1 MLDVKIFTDNI
12 DGASYSQV
20 METVKSPAF
29 NGCKVRIMPDVHA
42 GKGSVIGFTSTFKNK
57 VIPNIVGVDIGC
69 GMLTA
74 KLDVTE
80 IDFERLDNIIRAR
93 IPAGKTIHQ
102 EETFYPSLDLLNF
115 SVDSELKSRF
125 LKSLGTLGG
134 GNHFIEVDR
143 GIDGYLY
150 LIIHTG
156 SRNLGLQTAVYWQ
169 NKAKEYH
176 KKLCTGISEGLT
188 YLEGIDTR
196 MYLEDMQLCMDYAK
210 SNRELILERICNSMD
225 FGYSEA
231 FHTVHNYIDTYNRF
245 IRKGAISARKDQMVL
260 IPLNMKDGCILGT
273 GKGNEDWNFSAPH
286 GAGRKLSRSEA
297 KDTLSVEQFE
307 KEMEGIWT
315 TCVKKSTLDESPMA
329 YKSAKEILE
338 VIEETVEI
346 EDFLTPVYNF
356 KAN

>member
-1 MLDVKIFTDNI
+1 MLDLKIFTNNI

-29 NGCKVRIMPDVHA
+29 EGCKVRIMPDVHA

-57 VIPNIVGVDIGC
+57 IIPNIVGVDIGC

-74 KLDVTE
+74 KLDSVE
-80 IDFERLDNIIRAR
+80 IDFERLDNVIRER
-93 IPAGKTIHQ
+93 IPSGKSIHQ
-102 EETFYPSLDLLNF
+102 EEKFYQTIEMLNYP
-115 SVDSELKSRF
+115 VDSETKSRF

-143 GIDGYLY
+143 GIDGSLY

-156 SRNLGLQTAVYWQ
+156 SRNLGLQTAIYWQ

-176 KKLCTGISEGLT
+176 KELGTKVPEGLE
-188 YLEGIDTR
+188 YLEGIDAR

-210 SNRELILERICNSMD
+210 SNRELILERICNSMG

-245 IRKGAISARKDQMVL
+245 IRKGAISARKGQVVL
-260 IPLNMKDGCILGT
+260 IPLNMRDGCIIGK

-286 GAGRKLSRSEA
+286 GAGRKLSRGEA
-297 KDTLSVEQFE
+297 KETLSVEQFE
-307 KEMEGIWT
+307 KEMKGIWT

-329 YKSAKEILE
+329 YKSAKEILD

-356 KAN
+356 KAS